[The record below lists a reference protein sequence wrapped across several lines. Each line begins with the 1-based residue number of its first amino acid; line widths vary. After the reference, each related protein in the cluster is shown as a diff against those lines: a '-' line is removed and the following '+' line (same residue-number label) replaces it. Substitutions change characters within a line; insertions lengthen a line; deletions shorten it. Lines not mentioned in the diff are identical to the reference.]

1 MHPSSQSTSTAPD
14 LAQLR
19 PLDRSAGAALSEA
32 VAAPAVTAPPA
43 ASGLYRRIWRWHFY
57 AGLLCLPFI
66 MSLAITGSLYL
77 FNTEIE
83 ARVYG
88 DVLLREESGD
98 SAILPVQTLIANAV
112 QAYPGQA
119 RTFGVPK
126 DGRHNAEVDVLTS
139 DGRTLQIFVNPV
151 TGMVAGS
158 IDPAWRLMNVI
169 KRIHSLS
176 IVGKPGNYLIEIV
189 AGWVM
194 VLVSSGI
201 YLWWPRG
208 RKGGVVTLRSRPA
221 SRVWWRDLHAV
232 AGAFAGIIILFLAL
246 SGMPWSAVW
255 GQNVG
260 RWMTEHGLGVPAAM
274 WGAAPK
280 SALPMTAL
288 GDVPWAF
295 EHERVPAS
303 EHHHDEM
310 DSMPGMQHGSTEAVA
325 ASRDHPPAANADS
338 IVARLAAIG
347 LSRNYML
354 SLPRG
359 AEGVYTATYIPDQL
373 AGQRVV
379 HLDQYSGKVLMDIRA
394 SQIGAMGQVT
404 QWGVSVHKGREFGLP
419 NQLVLLAG
427 CLMLVAVS
435 VSGVV
440 MWWKRRPSG
449 AIGAPPRRHA
459 DRLAK
464 GVVLIAVVF
473 GLAFPLLGASMLAVL
488 VLDWLLPAAARR
500 RWLA

>member
-1 MHPSSQSTSTAPD
+1 
-14 LAQLR
+14 
-19 PLDRSAGAALSEA
+19 
-32 VAAPAVTAPPA
+32 
-43 ASGLYRRIWRWHFY
+43 
-57 AGLLCLPFI
+57 
-66 MSLAITGSLYL
+66 
-77 FNTEIE
+77 
-83 ARVYG
+83 
-88 DVLLREESGD
+88 
-98 SAILPVQTLIANAV
+98 
-112 QAYPGQA
+112 
-119 RTFGVPK
+119 
-126 DGRHNAEVDVLTS
+126 
-139 DGRTLQIFVNPV
+139 
-151 TGMVAGS
+151 
-158 IDPAWRLMNVI
+158 MNVI

-176 IVGKPGNYLIEIV
+176 IAGKPGNYLIEIV

-194 VLVSSGI
+194 VLVVSGI

-208 RKGGVVTLRSRPA
+208 RKGGVVTLRNRPA

-232 AGAFAGIIILFLAL
+232 AGAFAGIAILFLAL

-260 RWMTEHGLGVPAAM
+260 KWMTENGLGVPAAM

-310 DSMPGMQHGSTEAVA
+310 DSMPGMQHGGAEPA
-325 ASRDHPPAANADS
+325 AISVDHPPVASVDH
-338 IVARLAAIG
+338 IVAKLAAIG
-347 LSRNYML
+347 LTHNYML

-359 AEGVYTATYIPDQL
+359 ADGVYTATYIPDKL

-404 QWGVSVHKGREFGLP
+404 QWGVSVHKGREFGLV
-419 NQLVLLAG
+419 NQLVLLAA
-427 CLMLVAVS
+427 CLMLVLVAGT
-435 VSGVV
+435 GVV

-449 AIGAPPRRHA
+449 AIGAPPRR
-459 DRLAK
+459 DGERLAK
-464 GVVLIAVVF
+464 RVALIAVLF
-473 GLAFPLLGASMLAVL
+473 GVVFPLLGASMLAVL
-488 VLDWLLPAAARR
+488 LLDWLLPAAARR